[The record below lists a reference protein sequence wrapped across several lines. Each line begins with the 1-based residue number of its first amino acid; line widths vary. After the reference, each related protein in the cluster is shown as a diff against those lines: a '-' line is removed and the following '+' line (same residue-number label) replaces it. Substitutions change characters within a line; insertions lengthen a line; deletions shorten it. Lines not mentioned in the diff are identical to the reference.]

1 MQIAPAAATL
11 NGMRAAGVTEIGGEI
26 GLLELPEPGELRAD
40 EVLIDVRACGVGNW
54 DEFVRTGGWDTGA
67 RPPMALGVEAA
78 GVVAATGGGVEVAAL
93 GDAVTAHSVPVRYQG
108 AWAQRWV
115 AAAGHVARI
124 PPGIAFEDAAAF
136 PVPALTADQA
146 ISGALRARSG
156 QTILVNGA
164 GGVTGGIL
172 VQLAAASGARVLVT
186 ASPRDAR
193 RLRALGADGVLDYHR
208 PGWPARLRELT
219 GGGAHG
225 AVNAARSG
233 ERDAIRAVRDG
244 GRLATITGDPPP
256 TERGITVLDVVV
268 APDGARLRR
277 LAAQL
282 GRGALTIS
290 VAARYPLDQ
299 AAAALTAA
307 RRGSHGAATVLWFS
321 G

>member
-1 MQIAPAAATL
+1 
-11 NGMRAAGVTEIGGEI
+11 MRAAGVTRTGGAI

-54 DEFVRTGGWDTGA
+54 DELVRTGDWDTGA
-67 RPPMALGVEAA
+67 SPPMALGVEAA
-78 GVVAATGGGVEVAAL
+78 GVVAATGDGVEVAAL

-108 AWAQRWV
+108 AWAEMWV
-115 AAAGHVARI
+115 AAVGHVARI
-124 PPGIAFEDAAAF
+124 PAGIAFEDAAAF

-146 ISGALRARSG
+146 VHDALRVRSG

-164 GGVTGGIL
+164 GGVTGGL
-172 VQLAAASGARVLVT
+172 VVQLAAARGARVLVT

-193 RLRALGADGVLDYHR
+193 RLRALGAEGVLDYHR
-208 PGWPARLRELT
+208 PGWPDRLRELT

-233 ERDAIRAVRDG
+233 ERDAIRAIRDG
-244 GRLATITGDPPP
+244 GTLATITGDPPP
-256 TERGITVLDVVV
+256 AERGIAVLDVVV

-277 LAAQL
+277 LISLL
-282 GRGALTIS
+282 GRDALTIS
-290 VAARYPLDQ
+290 VAARFPLDQ
-299 AAAALTAA
+299 AAAALAAA
-307 RRGSHGAATVLWFS
+307 RRGSHGAATVLRPA